1 MLNDFEQSGRTLIL
15 LLVSF
20 QKLRKQAMSKVHS
33 TAFYWKLSPVSLP
46 LATPTHTHCIF
57 FPGNISTPTLE
68 FSEHYFP
75 HAHLDHVITK
85 ELSGSSPKYQN

>member
-33 TAFYWKLSPVSLP
+33 TAFYWKLSLVSLP
-46 LATPTHTHCIF
+46 LATLLTPTAYF

-68 FSEHYFP
+68 FY
-75 HAHLDHVITK
+75 
-85 ELSGSSPKYQN
+85 